1 MATIYTVSTSD
12 ELYEALAKAQGGDEI
27 RLASG
32 DYGDLTLN
40 SKSGFDITFDA
51 PVTITSLDPE
61 NPASLSEMQ
70 LHGASNLT
78 FDNIV
83 FDYQY
88 SSEDSEWISP
98 FEIFNSSA
106 ITISNSVFEGDVASD
121 RSVAEDG
128 FGFGRGLY
136 VKGSSDIT
144 IETTEFTTWHRGLLV
159 VDTTDISVI
168 GNDVH
173 SIRSDGMDFVN
184 VQGVLIEGNYIHD
197 FHQSESSTDHMDMI
211 QFWTAGT
218 TSPSTDVII
227 RDNIL
232 DVGEGDLTQ
241 AIFMRNEAVDS
252 FDGGTD
258 MYYQNILI
266 EENVILNGHLHG
278 ITVGETNGLVIQN
291 NTLLSTDPDGDQYY
305 SAPRINLKEVSTSV
319 TVVNN
324 VAADISGYGTGDD
337 VVVKN
342 NAYVQNTDPTGVG
355 YYGSLFLESTMNGP
369 VADYVIEPGSM
380 LDALNAGAS
389 LLMPQTSAASLS
401 PLFDVSSQDGVTQ
414 TLVFDASYT
423 LNAAGFVAAE
433 DASFVWD
440 FGDGTLGEG
449 IVGSHKYENAGRY
462 DVSLTVTTKE
472 GEVKTVSTQVA
483 IAGEDVL
490 SFDAA
495 TGSFVT
501 HGYGESSVVAESDAA
516 SVSGGDG
523 HVIDLGA
530 SGAVLKLSNQTMDRF
545 FSSDSFEMSLTIQA
559 DQPGL
564 SWGDVARV
572 HGSVVIAVRE
582 DGSLLATVSS
592 ESGVT
597 HKLESG
603 DLLVN
608 DGKAH
613 DITLR
618 LDDDTE
624 TLSLVV
630 DGTVVDAAAMFDAM
644 SDMGSWGL
652 TFGNPWGKQNFDGK
666 VSAFDLDASKADYT
680 VYSGT
685 AAPFET
691 TESPEGE
698 ITSPSDVLEPVAPVT
713 QPTSPAAEE
722 TSVEQESTSI
732 ETHGDHGTLP
742 ELDDYIFDTATL
754 DANQI
759 KGGAQILGTEDDSYV
774 QLNGGK
780 DYIKIGRLE
789 EFEAAQALSFEVSF
803 AKEAATDQNM
813 RLVWNHTHLG
823 LEVTD
828 SGLVLFVDNLDA
840 PFYKGIHIDDLGL
853 DDTELHEARV
863 IVDSSTDRIQVLLDD
878 KLVYEEIGQRDIEL
892 AQGDGRQWGWT
903 LGSAW
908 KNDYVG
914 EVHDFRIEANADF
927 VPAVDDGSFLV

>member
-32 DYGDLTLN
+32 DYGELKLWEH
-40 SKSGFDITFDA
+40 SGFDVTFDS
-51 PVTITSLDPE
+51 PVTITSADPDA
-61 NPASLSEMQ
+61 PASFSGMGLN
-70 LHGASNLT
+70 GVANLT

-83 FDYQY
+83 FDYTY
-88 SSEDSEWISP
+88 DASHATFHKPFRITESE
-98 FEIFNSSA
+98 N
-106 ITISNSVFEGDVASD
+106 ITITNSVFDGDLATD
-121 RSVAEDG
+121 RSEKEDG
-128 FGFGRGLY
+128 LGFAQGLNISASSGIEISDTEFFHWHRAMVFGRTD
-136 VKGSSDIT
+136 DI
-144 IETTEFTTWHRGLLV
+144 V
-159 VDTTDISVI
+159 VT
-168 GNDVH
+168 GNEIH
-173 SIRSDGMDFVN
+173 NIRSDGMDFAQAQN
-184 VQGVLIEGNYIHD
+184 VLIADNYIHD
-197 FHQSESSTDHMDMI
+197 FHFAEGDHADMI
-211 QFWTAGT
+211 QFWTSGT
-218 TSPSTDVII
+218 DAPSTDVII
-227 RDNIL
+227 RNNIL
-232 DVGEGDLTQ
+232 DVGEGDETQ
-241 AIFMRNEAVDS
+241 SIFIRNEVVDS
-252 FDGGTD
+252 LGGGTD
-258 MYYQNILI
+258 MYYQNFLI

-291 NTLLSTDPDGDQYY
+291 NTLLSTDPDGDQYFA
-305 SAPRINLKEVSTSV
+305 APRINLKEVSTSV

-355 YYGSLFLESTMNGP
+355 YYGSLFLESTMGGP
-369 VADYVIEPGSM
+369 VANYVIEPGSM

-401 PLFDVSSQDGVTQ
+401 PLFDVSTQDGVTQ

-582 DGSLLATVSS
+582 DGTLLVTVSS
-592 ESGVT
+592 ASGNT
-597 HKLESG
+597 HKLVSG
-603 DLLVN
+603 DLVVN
-608 DGKAH
+608 DGTAH

-618 LDDDTE
+618 LDDDTD

-698 ITSPSDVLEPVAPVT
+698 TTLPPEFSEPVEPVT
-713 QPTSPAAEE
+713 EPTAPTAEE
-722 TSVEQESTSI
+722 TSVEQESTST
-732 ETHGDHGTLP
+732 ETHDDQITLS

-759 KGGAQILGTEDDSYV
+759 KGDAQILGTEDDSYV

-789 EFEAAQALSFEVSF
+789 EFEAADELSFDVTFS
-803 AKEAATDQNM
+803 KENATDSGM
-813 RLVWNHTHLG
+813 RLVWNHTHIG
-823 LEVTD
+823 LAVMED
-828 SGLVLFVDNLDA
+828 GLKLFVDSVDKA
-840 PFYKGIHIDDLGL
+840 FHKGINIDDLGL

-908 KNDYVG
+908 KSDYVG

-927 VPAVDDGSFLV
+927 VPAVDDGSLLA